1 MAKAWSYDEEI
12 LALTLYYQV
21 PFGTIHAHNQKIV
34 ELAESLN
41 RSPASVSMKM
51 CNFARFDPV
60 LRERGVAGLQNGS
73 KLDEMVWDQFHAN
86 MDELV
91 EASDAASKRLH
102 INSVIDPEPAQTFPI
117 GATVEATVK
126 LRRNQTF
133 FRNAVLSA
141 YDQRCCITGISI
153 KELLIAS
160 HIKPWAVSDS
170 ATERT
175 NPQNGICL
183 NALHDRAFD
192 YGLIT
197 VTPEYRIV
205 VSKYVRD
212 LYSSEVISDWFRK
225 YDGALISAPCRF
237 PPSKEFLEYHNENI
251 FKE

>member
-1 MAKAWSYDEEI
+1 MAKAWSYDEEV
-12 LALTLYYQV
+12 LALSLYWQT
-21 PFGTIHAHNQKIV
+21 PFRLIHSSNPKIQ
-34 ELAESLN
+34 ELASSLG
-41 RSPASVSMKM
+41 RSNASVSMKM

-175 NPQNGICL
+175 NPKNGLCL

-192 YGLIT
+192 HGLIT

-212 LYSSEVISDWFRK
+212 LYSSEVVSDWFKK
-225 YDGALISAPCRF
+225 YDGALITVPCRF
-237 PPSKEFLEYHNENI
+237 SPSKEFLEYHNENI